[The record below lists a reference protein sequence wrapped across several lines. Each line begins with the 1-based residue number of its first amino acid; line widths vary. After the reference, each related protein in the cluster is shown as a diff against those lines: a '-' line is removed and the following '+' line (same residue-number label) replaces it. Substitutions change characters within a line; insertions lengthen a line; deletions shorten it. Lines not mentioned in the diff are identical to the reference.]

1 MPARITIKQR
11 IPNTITVPV
20 QRQRVP
26 DIPKVTVLRQE
37 VPLHHIIISRPQIL
51 APDIRVIALR
61 IERILIVILRASEG
75 RIAESVVA
83 IGLPQIAVLVRD
95 PCHVSCR
102 IVEVEVALSG
112 EPVFRQPGY
121 AVGVDRIHRAVFVQL
136 HQYLR
141 VLSVDIQDVLD
152 QLIVFIFAGSL
163 DHGDQ
168 IRLCP
173 ADLLRYREQDAALVL
188 AVMLFGV
195 SRVTVACVV
204 GAFALAVFL
213 VISISVVTGI
223 SVSVAIAG
231 VSVVACISFPLSVSA
246 VAYISIVPGIT
257 VPISAISGVSI
268 IAIIPGTAVSVS
280 VIPAPGIVLV
290 VPVAV
295 AGIVL
300 PVLVGMEVV
309 VKLEDTVPVSIVCR
323 RH

>member
-1 MPARITIKQR
+1 MPARIIIKQR

-37 VPLHHIIISRPQIL
+37 VPLHHIIISRPQVL
-51 APDIRVIALR
+51 APDIWVITLR

-136 HQYLR
+136 HQHLCIPGI
-141 VLSVDIQDVLD
+141 DIQDILD
-152 QLIVFIFAGSL
+152 QLIVFFLAGGL

-173 ADLLRYREQDAALVL
+173 ADLLRCREQDAALVL
-188 AVMLFGV
+188 AVMFLGIG
-195 SRVTVACVV
+195 RIAVACIV
-204 GAFALAVFL
+204 GAFALAKPIFSIHFL
-213 VISISVVTGI
+213 
-223 SVSVAIAG
+223 
-231 VSVVACISFPLSVSA
+231 L
-246 VAYISIVPGIT
+246 
-257 VPISAISGVSI
+257 
-268 IAIIPGTAVSVS
+268 
-280 VIPAPGIVLV
+280 
-290 VPVAV
+290 
-295 AGIVL
+295 
-300 PVLVGMEVV
+300 
-309 VKLEDTVPVSIVCR
+309 K
-323 RH
+323 